1 MKLWQWMQPTHTPGG
16 YMDVAGKEE
25 LGGGAGEG
33 GSGQEAGAQQTEQS
47 QEGTVEK
54 GATQADDLTSL
65 TPEELISKLR
75 EERKTSA
82 TLLKESMKRKGNEQ
96 TLKERLAQY
105 GDIAPERAL
114 ELAQAESAAKKARE
128 DAERQE
134 LERRGE
140 FDAVKKQMVEAH
152 DNDLKGRD
160 ARIEE
165 LEAEISGMK
174 DKLVEKTIGTSFGES
189 QFLRDK
195 VLMTPAKARVI
206 YGSHFEIGEDGQVVG
221 YDKPAGS
228 KDRAV
233 LVDGQGNALAFE
245 SAIERI
251 LRADPEAD
259 ALLRSEAKQGAQSKT
274 ATKPKLNTDPKRSTL
289 DKLTAGIG
297 KLNK

>member
-1 MKLWQWMQPTHTPGG
+1 MKLWQWMQLTHTG

-25 LGGGAGEG
+25 LGGGGGEP
-33 GSGQEAGAQQTEQS
+33 GAEVP
-47 QEGTVEK
+47 EGEK
-54 GATQADDLTSL
+54 GAAQTDELDGLST
-65 TPEELISKLR
+65 EELIAKVR

-96 TLKERLAQY
+96 SLKEKLAKY

-114 ELAQAESAAKKARE
+114 ELVQAESAAQKARE

-152 DNDLKGRD
+152 SKDLEGRD
-160 ARIEE
+160 TRIAE
-165 LEAEISGMK
+165 LEAVIAGMK
-174 DKLVEKTIGTSFGES
+174 GELVEKTIGTSFS
-189 QFLRDK
+189 DSNFLREK

-206 YGSHFEIGEDGQVVG
+206 YGSHFEIGEDGRVVG
-221 YDKPAGS
+221 FDKPAGA
-228 KDRAV
+228 KDRTV
-233 LVDGQGNALAFE
+233 MVDGQGSPLAFE

-259 ALLRSEAKQGAQSKT
+259 ALLRSEAKQGAHSKT
-274 ATKPKLNTDPKRSTL
+274 TTKPKLNTETKKSTL

>member
-1 MKLWQWMQPTHTPGG
+1 MKLWQWMQLTNTHRG

-25 LGGGAGEG
+25 LGGSGGEA
-33 GSGQEAGAQQTEQS
+33 S
-47 QEGTVEK
+47 VEDKSAAPEDK
-54 GATQADDLTSL
+54 GDKSETTADDLEGLSA
-65 TPEELISKLR
+65 EELIAKVR
-75 EERKTSA
+75 EERKNAAS
-82 TLLKESMKRKGNEQ
+82 LLKESMKRKSNEQ
-96 TLKERLAQY
+96 TLKEKLAKY

-114 ELAQAESAAKKARE
+114 ELVQAESAAQKARE

-140 FDAVKKQMVEAH
+140 FDAVKKQMIEAH
-152 DNDLKGRD
+152 GKDLEGRD
-160 ARIEE
+160 ARIAE
-165 LEAEISGMK
+165 LEAEIAGMK
-174 DKLVEKTIGTSFGES
+174 NKLVEKTIGTSFGES
-189 QFLRDK
+189 PFLREK

-221 YDKPAGS
+221 YDKPAGA

-233 LVDGQGNALAFE
+233 LVDGQGNPLAFE

-259 ALLRSEAKQGAQSKT
+259 ALLRSEAKQGAHSKT
-274 ATKPKLNTDPKRSTL
+274 TTKPKLNTETKKSTL

>member
-1 MKLWQWMQPTHTPGG
+1 MKLWQWMQLTHAHRGF
-16 YMDVAGKEE
+16 MDVAGKEE
-25 LGGGAGEG
+25 LAGGAGG
-33 GSGQEAGAQQTEQS
+33 DAT
-47 QEGTVEK
+47 QEGSEAEQAEVTDGKVEK
-54 GATQADDLTSL
+54 TVAQTDDLAGLSA
-65 TPEELISKLR
+65 EELMAKVR
-75 EERKTSA
+75 EERKNA
-82 TLLKESMKRKGNEQ
+82 AALLKESMKRKGNEQ
-96 TLKERLAQY
+96 SLKDRLAQY

-114 ELAQAESAAKKARE
+114 ELAQAESAAQKARE

-152 DNDLKGRD
+152 GNDLKGRD
-160 ARIEE
+160 ARIAE
-165 LEAEISGMK
+165 LEAQIAGMNS
-174 DKLVEKTIGTSFGES
+174 KLVEKTIGTSFGES
-189 QFLRDK
+189 HFLRDK

-274 ATKPKLNTDPKRSTL
+274 STKAKLTTDVQRSTL